1 MDPHARLFRSSR
13 HRAAGH
19 PELAFLPIGRS
30 VYHEPARSRCRT
42 PQQLADLIKDVT
54 GRQVWA
60 LEPGK
65 IVVW

>member
-1 MDPHARLFRSSR
+1 
-13 HRAAGH
+13 
-19 PELAFLPIGRS
+19 
-30 VYHEPARSRCRT
+30 V

-54 GRQVWA
+54 GTQVWA